1 MALIDLGRSRGQTF
15 SFSDTLRTRV
25 NSVLGALADWND
37 LRKTRKV
44 LSSLSNAELDDI
56 GLSRAD
62 VDMVTRHRAY

>member
-1 MALIDLGRSRGQTF
+1 MALIDLGRSRGHTF

-25 NSVLGALADWND
+25 NSALGALADWND

>member
-1 MALIDLGRSRGQTF
+1 
-15 SFSDTLRTRV
+15 
-25 NSVLGALADWND
+25 LADWND

>member
-1 MALIDLGRSRGQTF
+1 MALIDLGRSRGHTF
-15 SFSDTLRTRV
+15 SFSDFLRTRV
-25 NSVLGALADWND
+25 NGALAALADWND

>member
-1 MALIDLGRSRGQTF
+1 MALIDLGRSRGHTS
-15 SFSDTLRTRV
+15 SFSDFFRTRV
-25 NSVLGALADWND
+25 NSALAALADWND

-62 VDMVTRHRAY
+62 VDILTRHRAY